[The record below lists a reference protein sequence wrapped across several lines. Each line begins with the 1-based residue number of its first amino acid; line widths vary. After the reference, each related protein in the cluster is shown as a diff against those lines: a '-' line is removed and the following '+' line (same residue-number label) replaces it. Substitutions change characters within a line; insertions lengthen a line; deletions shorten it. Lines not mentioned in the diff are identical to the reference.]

1 MTTRT
6 FAVYESEGLF
16 NLMVTASNPKKAR
29 VTKGYLQG
37 YLSSKAAENDIISFT
52 AHLDAGKR
60 LSTFVKNL
68 GQKSS
73 RNATHR
79 QHRRG
84 SYGCVSK
91 AVKRMLRW
99 EYNLY
104 CKTSRQSDTVPMSR
118 AAWDT
123 LYADECASE
132 RSKRAFC
139 RDPRTSHLLLMR
151 GLESPLDED
160 KAKTIDNAVQ
170 YMRKRTKLLMT
181 SIAAAKLHIRKLRKA
196 FFKNEIFFY
205 L

>member
-1 MTTRT
+1 MTTRI

-16 NLMVTASNPKKAR
+16 NLMVTASNSKKAR
-29 VTKGYLQG
+29 VTKSYLQG
-37 YLSSKAAENDIISFT
+37 YLSSKAAENDIVSFT

-60 LSTFVKNL
+60 RSTLVKNL

-79 QHRRG
+79 QRRRD

-99 EYNLY
+99 KYSSY
-104 CKTSRQSDTVPMSR
+104 CKTLRQSNTVLMSR

-123 LYADECASE
+123 LCAGECASE
-132 RSKRAFC
+132 PSRRAFVGIHE
-139 RDPRTSHLLLMR
+139 RV
-151 GLESPLDED
+151 
-160 KAKTIDNAVQ
+160 I
-170 YMRKRTKLLMT
+170 Y
-181 SIAAAKLHIRKLRKA
+181 
-196 FFKNEIFFY
+196 Y